1 MIVEHWASWAV
12 SLGRRHGL
20 PCPPGPG
27 ELGSQR
33 RRAPCAQEGCA
44 AALARGPALSWDF
57 SLRTSKTTLRT
68 VPELTNPGGCGPLC
82 LPSMPGTP
90 GLVQSR
96 PVAPGASV
104 VPFDYP
110 GLQNQNSQ
118 RGSQTHQNSFKAA
131 ENGDPLSSLSG
142 PRGSPHR
149 LIPGQSTHEHW
160 SLPSRPSG
168 PRLC

>member
-131 ENGDPLSSLSG
+131 ENGDPLSCLEG
-142 PRGSPHR
+142 VLMCP
-149 LIPGQSTHEHW
+149 LIV
-160 SLPSRPSG
+160 
-168 PRLC
+168 